1 MIVLMV
7 GFLKPVSFNQDTDQ
21 HQVLEFYA
29 GAARVSKLASNLGVR
44 VAAMDK
50 NYDTIGDNKKHNNA
64 MDFNTSAGFTF
75 LDFV

>member
-21 HQVLEFYA
+21 YQVLEFYA

-50 NYDTIGDNKKHNNA
+50 NYDTIGDNKKRNNA